1 MKKLFLWILIFIQPL
16 LIAIAAGF
24 FCAALFIYFDIL
36 IDDSGNTIPIF
47 FFLGC
52 IIGLIPGI
60 VISIFIYKK
69 HLSSKQFE
77 D

>member
-1 MKKLFLWILIFIQPL
+1 MKKLVLWILIFIQPL
-16 LIAIAAGF
+16 LIAIDAGLSYFLISGSTFEGEVTIAMFIFAA
-24 FCAALFIYFDIL
+24 
-36 IDDSGNTIPIF
+36 
-47 FFLGC
+47 
-52 IIGLIPGI
+52 IICLIPGI

>member
-16 LIAIAAGF
+16 LIAFAAGLS
-24 FCAALFIYFDIL
+24 AILISGDQGEVAIALFL
-36 IDDSGNTIPIF
+36 
-47 FFLGC
+47 LVA

-60 VISIFIYKK
+60 FISILIYQK